1 MYYHIKIELNE
12 KNKKDY
18 HTNLA
23 ELDKTNI
30 DEVINDT
37 VLPYLQEK
45 EFLFDGRMLT
55 KSDIRSM
62 KIYET
67 GQTSQILVEMEDNKN
82 RNNEWFFPSNKQ
94 DVVAYERYSKDTT
107 KNIFIDAS
115 KKLNIKDSNI
125 INKHN
130 TNKVFIVHGHDEA
143 VKTNVARFVEKLGLE
158 TIILHEQANKGQTI
172 IEKFESNAA
181 EVAFAI
187 VLLTPD
193 DIGAPKN
200 TPDEIQLRA
209 RQNVIMELGY
219 FCAALGRDKVCVLY
233 KKDVEIPS
241 DYLGVVYT
249 EMDDKEGWHLKLA
262 KEMKEASLDINLN
275 NILQ

>member
-1 MYYHIKIELNE
+1 LYYHIKIQLNE
-12 KNKKDY
+12 KNKRDY
-18 HTNLA
+18 HTSLA
-23 ELDKTNI
+23 ELDKTDI

-45 EFLFDGRMLT
+45 EFLFDGRMLI

-67 GQTSQILVEMEDNKN
+67 KQTSQILVEMEDNKN
-82 RNNEWFFPSNKQ
+82 RNSEWFFSSNKR
-94 DVVAYERYSKDTT
+94 DVVAYERYSKDIT

-115 KKLNIKDSNI
+115 KKLDIKDSNI

-172 IEKFESNAA
+172 IEKFESNAS
-181 EVAFAI
+181 EVSFAI

-193 DIGAPKN
+193 DIGAPEN
-200 TPDEIQLRA
+200 TPDETQSRA
-209 RQNVIMELGY
+209 RQNVILELGY
-219 FCAALGRDKVCVLY
+219 FCGTLGRDKVCVLY

-262 KEMKEASLDINLN
+262 KEMKEANLDINLN
-275 NILQ
+275 NIL